1 MARLLTLY
9 EDGRKREN
17 GGGGIL
23 RGGGPSPPK
32 NSLRG
37 VAGPNIES
45 NLIFV

>member
-9 EDGRKREN
+9 EDGRKEKT
-17 GGGGIL
+17 GGGDSK
-23 RGGGPSPPK
+23 GGGLTPPK

-45 NLIFV
+45 NLILI